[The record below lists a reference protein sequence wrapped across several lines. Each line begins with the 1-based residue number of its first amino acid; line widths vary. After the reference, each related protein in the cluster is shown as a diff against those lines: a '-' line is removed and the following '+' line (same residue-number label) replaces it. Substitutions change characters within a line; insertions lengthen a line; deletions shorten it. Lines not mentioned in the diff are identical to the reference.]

1 LTGPNQIRN
10 AILALGAAVIIL
22 AAALLFASAI
32 KGPSPESVRN
42 SQLELRDKLVWS
54 CEFEETP
61 LREILQSMI
70 REDIRSSAKVR
81 PSYFPDIPPKVLHRL
96 VSAQLA
102 SKRRQLKRAAPIDC
116 EGLFPPP

>member
-54 CEFEETP
+54 CEYEGNP
-61 LREILQSMI
+61 LREVIQAMI
-70 REDIRSSAKVR
+70 REEIRSTKKVKA
-81 PSYFPDIPPKVLHRL
+81 SYFPGIPKPVLHKLITAEVKAKRHRL
-96 VSAQLA
+96 G
-102 SKRRQLKRAAPIDC
+102 KAAPVDC